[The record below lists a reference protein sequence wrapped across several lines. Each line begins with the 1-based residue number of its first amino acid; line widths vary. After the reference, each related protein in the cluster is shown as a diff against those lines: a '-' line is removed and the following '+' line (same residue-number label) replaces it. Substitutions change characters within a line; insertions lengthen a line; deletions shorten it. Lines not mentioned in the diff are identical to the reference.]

1 MRLPLLLLL
10 FCTLS
15 YAQIGIGTTTPQ
27 AALDITS
34 TNDGL
39 LIPRVSL
46 TAINSTS
53 PLTSPT
59 VSELVYNTAT
69 AGTAPN
75 NVTPGYYYWN
85 GTSWSK
91 LAITTN
97 TSWSTAGNAGTNPAT
112 NYIGTADATDMVFR
126 ANNLERM
133 RIISSNGNISIGDA
147 VSGTIRSNKELVL
160 RQDGDT
166 YGSSVLRLRNRNAEN
181 GAIFENLN
189 PISGANLVDFIFKT
203 GTTATPIASNIR
215 FETRASSLKV
225 SGNTTEWQFGQP
237 DNLNGGPTLVIGAS
251 GTSGTGSNS
260 AFLTG
265 SVGIGTAAPRAALD
279 VSSST
284 NGILIPQVLLTNTS
298 TAAPVVNP
306 AGGVLVVGTMVYN
319 SQTTGDV
326 SPGYYYWTGTK
337 WSRFATNAT
346 AGTTLNT
353 AMINVT
359 GSDVTVNSTTYTTI
373 ATQSYTPVSN
383 NSTIIVEFNTKYL
396 IDGFNGD
403 SFSSQIT
410 VGATQIVY
418 NTQVFT
424 NNNGG
429 GTRSNTLLPLMG
441 GYTNASLTPKTINIE
456 VKRDSADDYIVFKR
470 DASTWLKITE
480 IAR

>member
-1 MRLPLLLLL
+1 MVIDNEIVLV
-10 FCTLS
+10 F
-15 YAQIGIGTTTPQ
+15 QTPS
-27 AALDITS
+27 A
-34 TNDGL
+34 
-39 LIPRVSL
+39 
-46 TAINSTS
+46 
-53 PLTSPT
+53 
-59 VSELVYNTAT
+59 
-69 AGTAPN
+69 
-75 NVTPGYYYWN
+75 
-85 GTSWSK
+85 
-91 LAITTN
+91 
-97 TSWSTAGNAGTNPAT
+97 
-112 NYIGTADATDMVFR
+112 
-126 ANNLERM
+126 
-133 RIISSNGNISIGDA
+133 
-147 VSGTIRSNKELVL
+147 
-160 RQDGDT
+160 
-166 YGSSVLRLRNRNAEN
+166 
-181 GAIFENLN
+181 
-189 PISGANLVDFIFKT
+189 LVDFIFKT

>member
-15 YAQIGIGTTTPQ
+15 YAQIGIGTTTPN
-27 AALDITS
+27 AALDITA

-39 LIPRVSL
+39 LIPRVAL
-46 TAINSTS
+46 VALNNVS
-53 PLTSPT
+53 PLTLPT
-59 VSELVYNTAT
+59 ISEMVYNTAT

-189 PISGANLVDFIFKT
+189 PTPVGTNLVDFIFRT

-215 FETRASSLKV
+215 FETRTSSLKV

-237 DNLNGGPTLVIGAS
+237 DNLNGGPTLVVGAS
-251 GTSGTGSNS
+251 GTGSVS

-265 SVGIGTAAPRAALD
+265 RVGIGTSTPRAALD

-284 NGILIPQVLLTNTS
+284 NGILIPQVSLTS
-298 TAAPVVNP
+298 SSVEAPVVNP
-306 AGGVLVVGTMVYN
+306 ATGALVIGTMVYN

-326 SPGYYYWTGTK
+326 TPGYYYWTGTK

-353 AMINVT
+353 AMININVGGDAT
-359 GSDVTVNSTTYTTI
+359 ISSTTFAAI
-373 ATQSYTPVSN
+373 ADFTYTPVSN
-383 NSTIIVEFNTKYL
+383 NSTIIVEFNTKYE
-396 IDGFNGD
+396 IGGYYGD
-403 SFSSQIT
+403 SYSSQIT
-410 VGATQIVY
+410 VDGSQIVY
-418 NTQVFT
+418 STQTYT
-424 NNNGG
+424 NANGG

-441 GYTNASLTPKTINIE
+441 GYTNTSLTPKTINIR
-456 VKRDSADDYIVFKR
+456 VKRDSGDDNAVFKR

>member
-10 FCTLS
+10 FCTIS
-15 YAQIGIGTTTPQ
+15 HAQVGIGTTTPQ

-69 AGTAPN
+69 AGTSPN
-75 NVTPGYYYWN
+75 NVVPGYYYWT
-85 GTSWSK
+85 GTLWSRLATTTNASWSV
-91 LAITTN
+91 
-97 TSWSTAGNAGTNPAT
+97 AGNAGTDPT
-112 NYIGTADATDMVFR
+112 INYIGTSDAKDIVFR
-126 ANNLERM
+126 ANNTERM
-133 RIISSNGNISIGDA
+133 RIISTSGDLKIGDA
-147 VSGTIRSNKELVL
+147 TSGTIRATKELVF
-160 RQDGDT
+160 RQDGDE

-189 PISGANLVDFIFKT
+189 PLSGANLVDFIFKT
-203 GTTATPIASNIR
+203 GTTAAPIASNIR
-215 FETRASSLKV
+215 FETRASSIKV
-225 SGNTTEWQFGQP
+225 TGNTTEWQFGQP
-237 DNLNGGPTLVIGAS
+237 DSVNGGPTLVVGAS
-251 GTSGTGSNS
+251 GKGSVS

-265 SVGIGTAAPRAALD
+265 RVGIGTAAPRAALD
-279 VSSST
+279 VTSST
-284 NGILIPQVLLTNTS
+284 NGILIPQVTLSSTNV
-298 TAAPVVNP
+298 AAPVVNP
-306 AGGVLVVGTMVYN
+306 AGGALVIGTMVYN

-326 SPGYYYWTGTK
+326 TPGYYYWTGTK
-337 WSRFATNAT
+337 WSRFVTNAT

-353 AMINVT
+353 AMINIT
-359 GSDVTVNSTTYTTI
+359 GSDVTVDSNTFTAI

-383 NSTIIVEFNTKYL
+383 NSTIIIEFNTKYY
-396 IDGFNGD
+396 IGGYSGD
-403 SFSSQIT
+403 SYSSQIT
-410 VGATQIVY
+410 VDGSQIVY
-418 NTQVFT
+418 NTQTF
-424 NNNGG
+424 NNGNGG

-441 GYTNASLTPKTINIE
+441 GYTNTSLTPKTINIQ
-456 VKRDSADDYIVFKR
+456 VKRDSADDNAVFKR